1 MFASIQNFSEFY
13 SEMDV
18 NNQGLECMRLLN
30 EIFCDFDE
38 VSEIH
43 KCNAKII
50 YHLYL
55 QLLDEERFSSI
66 EKIKTIGGSYMVA
79 SGLHTNTTKQVHLS
93 NTFVIIFHFMSHQV
107 LQIKVADNYILIF
120 LN

>member
-38 VSEIH
+38 VS
-43 KCNAKII
+43 
-50 YHLYL
+50 
-55 QLLDEERFSSI
+55 
-66 EKIKTIGGSYMVA
+66 
-79 SGLHTNTTKQVHLS
+79 
-93 NTFVIIFHFMSHQV
+93 VIIIV
-107 LQIKVADNYILIF
+107 LHIVTKYCNTLIK
-120 LN
+120 

>member
-38 VSEIH
+38 VSG
-43 KCNAKII
+43 II
-50 YHLYL
+50 I
-55 QLLDEERFSSI
+55 SSI
-66 EKIKTIGGSYMVA
+66 DIM
-79 SGLHTNTTKQVHLS
+79 L
-93 NTFVIIFHFMSHQV
+93 
-107 LQIKVADNYILIF
+107 LQ
-120 LN
+120 

>member
-38 VSEIH
+38 VSANNYVTYSYTHMNMNTCKCHH
-43 KCNAKII
+43 KQFM
-50 YHLYL
+50 YSHLIST
-55 QLLDEERFSSI
+55 FSC
-66 EKIKTIGGSYMVA
+66 
-79 SGLHTNTTKQVHLS
+79 
-93 NTFVIIFHFMSHQV
+93 
-107 LQIKVADNYILIF
+107 
-120 LN
+120 

>member
-38 VSEIH
+38 VSV
-43 KCNAKII
+43 
-50 YHLYL
+50 LYL
-55 QLLDEERFSSI
+55 Y
-66 EKIKTIGGSYMVA
+66 IGGVYVPYYSTINLFTYSM
-79 SGLHTNTTKQVHLS
+79 L
-93 NTFVIIFHFMSHQV
+93 
-107 LQIKVADNYILIF
+107 ILVVR
-120 LN
+120 

>member
-38 VSEIH
+38 VS
-43 KCNAKII
+43 ASYYTII
-50 YHLYL
+50 LYT
-55 QLLDEERFSSI
+55 LL
-66 EKIKTIGGSYMVA
+66 
-79 SGLHTNTTKQVHLS
+79 TKSVLS
-93 NTFVIIFHFMSHQV
+93 C
-107 LQIKVADNYILIF
+107 
-120 LN
+120 

>member
-38 VSEIH
+38 VSIVF
-43 KCNAKII
+43 I
-50 YHLYL
+50 YVAHVCFNQAHVY
-55 QLLDEERFSSI
+55 
-66 EKIKTIGGSYMVA
+66 KTM
-79 SGLHTNTTKQVHLS
+79 
-93 NTFVIIFHFMSHQV
+93 
-107 LQIKVADNYILIF
+107 
-120 LN
+120 